1 LLFDAKLLELCPHCR
16 KPALEDGD
24 DPVANLGRCEG
35 DSVYESTP
43 TIDFILGTDDHFIGI
58 AIHSDEALG
67 FLDLLHQII
76 DGHGLA
82 SIDGPGGGIRSPQSA
97 YIRPGN

>member
-1 LLFDAKLLELCPHCR
+1 MGHPRSGRHGQSTASPLLFDAKLLELCPHCR

-67 FLDLLHQII
+67 FLDLLP
-76 DGHGLA
+76 L
-82 SIDGPGGGIRSPQSA
+82 SYQSDKF
-97 YIRPGN
+97 R